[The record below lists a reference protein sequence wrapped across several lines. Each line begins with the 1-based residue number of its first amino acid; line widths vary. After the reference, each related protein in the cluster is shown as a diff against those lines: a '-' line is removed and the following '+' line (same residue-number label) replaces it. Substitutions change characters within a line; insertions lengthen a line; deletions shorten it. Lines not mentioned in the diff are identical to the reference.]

1 MPMLKIK
8 ETAQFAEAK
17 GSHRRIRLLNEG
29 QGSSGFYA
37 AEMLERCGAAAF
49 PAGTFL
55 YFNHE
60 DPDTR
65 DIRDAFGVTTE
76 DAVFEEENKG
86 LWAPSQIFETH
97 KQFIDDIAPHAA
109 LSIEAAGQK
118 DEDDNITEISP
129 DPFNAVALVPRG
141 GRDGKITEILESA
154 KYANLGI
161 NENQRKEP
169 GMTPE
174 EIQKLAE
181 ALAAAIAPEFAKLTE
196 ALTPKVEEEEVD
208 PMKVATEVAEALVAA
223 QLPKSARAKVLT
235 AVEGGATV
243 ADAITAEKAYITE
256 LAEQA
261 EKSKDDSRIVE
272 SKESTDDFSV
282 SGW

>member
-1 MPMLKIK
+1 
-8 ETAQFAEAK
+8 
-17 GSHRRIRLLNEG
+17 
-29 QGSSGFYA
+29 
-37 AEMLERCGAAAF
+37 
-49 PAGTFL
+49 
-55 YFNHE
+55 
-60 DPDTR
+60 
-65 DIRDAFGVTTE
+65 
-76 DAVFEEENKG
+76 
-86 LWAPSQIFETH
+86 
-97 KQFIDDIAPHAA
+97 
-109 LSIEAAGQK
+109 
-118 DEDDNITEISP
+118 
-129 DPFNAVALVPRG
+129 
-141 GRDGKITEILESA
+141 
-154 KYANLGI
+154 
-161 NENQRKEP
+161 
-169 GMTPE
+169 MTPE

-272 SKESTDDFSV
+272 GKESTDDFSV